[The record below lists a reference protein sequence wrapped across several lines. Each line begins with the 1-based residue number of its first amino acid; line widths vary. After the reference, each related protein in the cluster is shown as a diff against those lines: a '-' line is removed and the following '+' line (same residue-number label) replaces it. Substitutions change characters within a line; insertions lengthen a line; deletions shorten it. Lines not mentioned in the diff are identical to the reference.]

1 MKKLSI
7 ASNPMAPSALV
18 GHGLEGAKTLSREMI
33 RWQPHSGSP
42 DAIINNGKKMSD
54 DRSRDMLLNDGYL
67 AGVLHT
73 SRDSIVGASYLMISQ
88 PNIDVL
94 KTIDKRFDDAW
105 AEEFEQATEG
115 RFNLVSDA
123 RANFLDA
130 SRRDTLA
137 GMTRLAVASHVYTG
151 EVLGSAEWIRGSD
164 RPFNTA
170 VQLIAT
176 DRLCNPD
183 NQPDTLRMRR
193 GIELDMWDRPIAYQ
207 IRSGYLGD
215 PFDAGNLL
223 KWQRVEA
230 EKPWGR
236 RMMIHIMERDMP
248 GQTRAVSELTS
259 ALKQMR
265 MTRKFQDITLQNA
278 VIKASYA
285 ATMESE
291 LPMEMIA
298 GAMGGSDASVM
309 DGMLGGYLARLQ
321 EFMGGSNNLTVDGA
335 QIPVLFPNTKLNM
348 QSLGTP
354 GGVGTNFEISLLR
367 HIAAALGISYEE
379 FARDFSQTNYSS
391 ARASMN
397 GTEKRM
403 KAKKK
408 IVADRFASEVYDL
421 WFEEEWNAGNLPMP
435 VGMNSSIFYAPLVK
449 QALTACEWI
458 GAGRGQIDE
467 VKETQAAT
475 MRIANGLST
484 YDREAARLGLYF
496 KDVVRQQQKEK
507 KLMEAAG
514 LVFGTD
520 ATKPGT
526 NDRQQTMKGN
536 DQNDQEDANSSQ
548 KKETSDATD

>member
-1 MKKLSI
+1 VKKLSI
-7 ASNPMAPSALV
+7 ATNRPQTGALV
-18 GHGLEGAKTLSREMI
+18 GHGLEGSRVLSREML

-42 DAIINNGKKMSD
+42 DAIINSGKKLAD

-73 SRDSIVGASYLMISQ
+73 SRDSIVGAAYLMISQ
-88 PNIDVL
+88 PNLDVL
-94 KTIDKRFDDAW
+94 SAIDKRFDETW
-105 AEEFEQATEG
+105 AEEFEQAVEG
-115 RFNLVSDA
+115 RFNLVSES

-130 SRRDTLA
+130 TRRDTLT
-137 GMTRLAVASHVYTG
+137 GMIRLGVASHVFSG
-151 EVLGSAEWIRGSD
+151 EVLASAEWIRDSD

-170 VQLIAT
+170 IQMLAP
-176 DRLCNPD
+176 DRLCNP
-183 NQPDTLRMRR
+183 NLEQDTLRLRR
-193 GIELDMWDRPIAYQ
+193 GVALNMWERPVGYY
-207 IRSGYLGD
+207 IRSGYMGD
-215 PFDAGNLL
+215 VYSTMDQVSW
-223 KWQRVEA
+223 KYVEA

-236 RMMIHIMERDMP
+236 RMIIHLMERDMP

-291 LPMEMIA
+291 LPMEMLA
-298 GAMGGSDASVM
+298 SSMGGADPSAM
-309 DGMLGGYLARLQ
+309 ENFLGSYLERLQ
-321 EFMGGSNNLTVDGA
+321 DFMGGSNNLTVDGA

-403 KAKKK
+403 KAKKRY
-408 IVADRFASEVYDL
+408 VADGLASNIYDL
-421 WFEEEWNAGNLPMP
+421 WFEEDWNAGNLPMP
-435 VGMNSSIFYAPLVK
+435 VGMDPSIFYAPLVK
-449 QALTACEWI
+449 QALTGCEWI

-514 LVFGTD
+514 LNFNTS
-520 ATKPGT
+520 ATVPNT
-526 NDRQQTMKGN
+526 NDRQQTMTGN
-536 DQNDQEDANSSQ
+536 DENDAQDKE
-548 KKETSDATD
+548 ETSNAAN